1 MATARLEYVAPWWT
15 YWLHNFPHF
24 TFFFQSVD
32 STFRPEEASYQ
43 QSLILLACVGAVGL
57 GLSLLVLA
65 VYLVCLCCC
74 RKDIDDDTKRP
85 ETCCVSWA
93 AIIAGLIICSAV
105 GLGFY
110 GNSQTN
116 DGVYQLTYSL
126 YNANHT
132 LGGINNLVAGSVGNV
147 ETGLKQ
153 HLERLD
159 EIFATKVEYL
169 QALRFMQLMVNNVIR
184 ELTAMPDISKANAD
198 LAAIGD
204 QVAFYEYCR
213 WLAYLLLLILD
224 LVICLAL
231 CLGMAKQSRWLII
244 TIMAFVMLS
253 LILSWASLGAG
264 TATAVG
270 TSDFCVSPDKFIVN
284 QTKDFISADVAH
296 YYLFCSPNLPN
307 PFQQS
312 LTVCQRSLTT
322 MQIQIQGLLQ
332 FSVPLFPT
340 AERDLLGI
348 QRLLN
353 STEFSLHQLTA
364 LLDCRG
370 LHKDYLDALMG
381 VCYDGVEGLL
391 YLSLFSLLAA
401 CALSGMLCAIFRVWT
416 LMGSRSALS
425 DPLIPL
431 HAAISVLLQNVNTC
445 TLFASVFVCVVCGCA
460 ATSRDKEYDDIDE
473 EDPFN
478 PQARRIS
485 YNPRR
490 SNIHSF
496 CSYTSSL
503 GSQASLHPP
512 PQSASNTMPPP
523 EYMNQSMLFGGS
535 PRYENMPLIGRGSPP
550 PSVRWPYGP
559 LVSLYSPSMRTTYP
573 SMTDAQ
579 IRHFGTD
586 FQV

>member
-1 MATARLEYVAPWWT
+1 MATARLDYVAPWWT

-24 TFFFQSVD
+24 NFFFQSVD
-32 STFRPEEASYQ
+32 NTFKPEEASYQ
-43 QSLILLACVGAVGL
+43 QSLIFLACVGAVGL

-65 VYLVCLCCC
+65 VCLICLCCC
-74 RKDIDDDTKRP
+74 RRDIDEDTKRP
-85 ETCCVSWA
+85 DTCCLTWSAV
-93 AIIAGLIICSAV
+93 ITGLIICSAV
-105 GLGFY
+105 GVGFY
-110 GNSQTN
+110 GNSETN
-116 DGVYQLTYSL
+116 DGMYQLTYSL

-147 ETGLKQ
+147 QTGLKQ

-159 EIFATKVEYL
+159 EIFSTRPDYLKVL
-169 QALRFMQLMVNNVIR
+169 GFMQLMVNQI
-184 ELTAMPDISKANAD
+184 
-198 LAAIGD
+198 
-204 QVAFYEYCR
+204 AFAEYYR
-213 WLAYLLLLILD
+213 WLTYLLLLILD
-224 LVICLAL
+224 LVICLAV
-231 CLGMAKQSRWLII
+231 CLGMARQSRWLII

-253 LILSWASLGAG
+253 MILSWASLGAG
-264 TATAVG
+264 TASAVG

-284 QTKDFISADVAH
+284 QTKDFLAADVAH

-312 LTVCQRSLTT
+312 LTTCQLSLTT
-322 MQIQIQGLLQ
+322 MQNQIKGLLQ
-332 FSVPLFPT
+332 FSVPIFPT

-353 STEFSLHQLTA
+353 STESSLHRLTA

-370 LHKDYLDALMG
+370 LHKDYVDALMG

-391 YLSLFSLLAA
+391 YLCLFSLLAA
-401 CALSGMLCAIFRVWT
+401 CALSAMLCAIFRGWT
-416 LMGSRSALS
+416 LMA
-425 DPLIPL
+425 
-431 HAAISVLLQNVNTC
+431 
-445 TLFASVFVCVVCGCA
+445 
-460 ATSRDKEYDDIDE
+460 SRDKEYDDIDE

-478 PQARRIS
+478 PQARRLS

-503 GSQASLHPP
+503 GSQPSLHPP
-512 PQSASNTMPPP
+512 PQSASNVIPPP

-535 PRYENMPLIGRGSPP
+535 PRYENVPLIGRGSPP
-550 PSVRWPYGP
+550 PS
-559 LVSLYSPSMRTTYP
+559 YSPSMRTTYL